1 MGSQTGG
8 ADHVNNFEN
17 VAWNK
22 ESPVYLLQNEPA
34 PLHVCGEGGGRKE
47 KTPAVNEEVRMEGF
61 GEDEPEPW
69 WVGGGAENGCES
81 SECRLARRGCL
92 PQSEKWD
99 QSGKTQQIMSKR
111 GSSHFKI
118 HRHVRTL
125 GVDTDAAPCCCVML
139 SLWLQD
145 VKPLRPSDGLFV
157 RLRISITRSKCAL
170 HG

>member
-1 MGSQTGG
+1 MKQRKSCLLVAEWTCSSPCMWRGRGEKRKNPGCEWGSEDGRFWWG
-8 ADHVNNFEN
+8 WARAV
-17 VAWNK
+17 
-22 ESPVYLLQNEPA
+22 
-34 PLHVCGEGGGRKE
+34 GGR
-47 KTPAVNEEVRMEGF
+47 
-61 GEDEPEPW
+61 
-69 WVGGGAENGCES
+69 ENGCES

-118 HRHVRTL
+118 HRHMRTL

-145 VKPLRPSDGLFV
+145 VKPLHPSDGLFV